1 MNIIDLELVRKRKSK
16 ENKMITIPI
25 IERVFEVN
33 GEIQFEVAD
42 EKEASI
48 LYVCS
53 AFLSIFPIT
62 LTRRGINFRTLL
74 MDKQVNNYT

>member
-33 GEIQFEVAD
+33 GEIQFEVAG
-42 EKEASI
+42 EKEI
-48 LYVCS
+48 
-53 AFLSIFPIT
+53 PISW
-62 LTRRGINFRTLL
+62 LEK
-74 MDKQVNNYT
+74 D

>member
-33 GEIQFEVAD
+33 GEIQFEVAG
-42 EKEASI
+42 EKE
-48 LYVCS
+48 V
-53 AFLSIFPIT
+53 PISW
-62 LTRRGINFRTLL
+62 LE
-74 MDKQVNNYT
+74 KE

>member
-33 GEIQFEVAD
+33 GEIQFKVAG
-42 EKEASI
+42 EKE
-48 LYVCS
+48 V
-53 AFLSIFPIT
+53 PIYW
-62 LTRRGINFRTLL
+62 LE
-74 MDKQVNNYT
+74 KE

>member
-33 GEIQFEVAD
+33 GEIQFEVAG
-42 EKEASI
+42 EKEI
-48 LYVCS
+48 
-53 AFLSIFPIT
+53 PISW
-62 LTRRGINFRTLL
+62 LE
-74 MDKQVNNYT
+74 KA

>member
-33 GEIQFEVAD
+33 GEIQFEVAG
-42 EKEASI
+42 EKEI
-48 LYVCS
+48 
-53 AFLSIFPIT
+53 PISW
-62 LTRRGINFRTLL
+62 LE
-74 MDKQVNNYT
+74 KE